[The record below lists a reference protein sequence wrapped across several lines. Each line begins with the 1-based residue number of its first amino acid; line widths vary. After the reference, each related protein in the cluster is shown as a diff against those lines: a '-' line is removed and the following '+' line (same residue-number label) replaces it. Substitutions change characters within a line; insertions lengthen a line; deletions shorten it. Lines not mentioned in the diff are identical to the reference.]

1 MPLGARIVS
10 IVDAYQAMTSNRPYR
25 SSLSQSEAIKRLK
38 EGREK
43 QWDPELIDLFLDVV
57 S

>member
-1 MPLGARIVS
+1 MGARIVS

-25 SSLSQSEAIKRLK
+25 AALPFEEAIKRLRDGK
-38 EGREK
+38 EK
-43 QWDPELIDLFLDVV
+43 QWEPELVELFIKII